1 MIAIFAGNGDFPKEI
16 IRALILKKKPYI
28 LINLSNNKYKN
39 SYKVNLGK
47 FGQIIKIL
55 KSNRVKEVVF
65 AGKINRPNFTSLRFD
80 ITSLRFIPKLRNA
93 FKKGDGGLLNF
104 ASQVFKH
111 YNIKVVASHKYCKN
125 LLLDGLA
132 TKTKPSNS
140 DFQDFK
146 KACLILR
153 SLSKFDN
160 AQGIILDNGYILS
173 IEAAEGTDLMIKRTK
188 NLKKKLSNKRSGV
201 LVKIP
206 KKGQSLNYD
215 LPAIGIRTVQLCIK
229 ANLKG
234 IFLQRKKNIFLNM
247 EESIKLANKNNFFIS
262 AI

>member
-16 IRALILKKKPYI
+16 IKSLNIKKKSFI
-28 LINLSNNKYKN
+28 LINLSNKSYKN

-55 KSNRVKEVVF
+55 KKYKVEEVIF
-65 AGKINRPNFTSLRFD
+65 AGKIDRPSLTSLRFD
-80 ITSLRFIPKLRNA
+80 MTSLKFISKLRAA

-104 ASQVFKH
+104 ASQVLAH
-111 YNIKVVASHKYCKN
+111 YRIKVVASHKYSKN
-125 LLLDGLA
+125 LLLNGLA
-132 TKTKPSNS
+132 TKKSPANI
-140 DFQDFK
+140 DFQDLK
-146 KACLILR
+146 KARSILR
-153 SLSKFDN
+153 SLSKHDN
-160 AQGIILDNGYILS
+160 AQAVIVDNGYVLS
-173 IEAAEGTDLMIKRTK
+173 IEAAEGTDLMLSRTVK
-188 NLKKKLSNKRSGV
+188 LKKKLGNRRSGV

-206 KKGQSLNYD
+206 KKKQSLNYD
-215 LPAIGIRTVQLCIK
+215 LPAIGIKTVKLCIK

-234 IFLQRKKNIFLNM
+234 IFLQKNQNIFLNR